1 MAKITRT
8 LLFAFVF
15 VSLSL
20 SSISLAQDKTASS
33 LTNAEYSQIMLEKL
47 NALNTSPALLKTGVP
62 DRAMNNKTML
72 FYEAKKN
79 FSRLTPEAQ
88 AQFKKVMARP
98 TGLSSTYSETTKN
111 FFKFYYTTSG
121 TNAVST
127 TDANSNG
134 VPDYVENMA
143 TAFIRTLTVYDS
155 LGFARPPIASSD
167 GGRYCVYL
175 SNSAAGSGVYGYSE
189 PETVIG
195 DNPNTSGV
203 TETQAYSSYMC
214 MRNNYTGFGSTD
226 ALLQIAME
234 VTTAHEFNH
243 AIQFGYAYDNF
254 TGFPMEMCATWGE
267 DIVFPKDDDN
277 WQYLTDI
284 FTTPYISIDY
294 DDDLDGTTIA
304 SYHWYAAWIFER
316 YLTDRFG
323 GDFTKKFYQNVVTQ
337 YWSTAMNNLLVS
349 NSSTLKDAIKD
360 YNVAIALLTA
370 SNTAPMSTYRF
381 NRGDDY
387 RTASNTNNSYGPFV
401 VTYQGTVN
409 YSGTKTTY
417 TSSSSLYRAAA
428 NFIKIVPTTNFSIT
442 TAPTSTNANFSA
454 RLLKLDSYTNPTK
467 MSVVEPTTSG
477 SSLTFN
483 VADQSSWG
491 YYVLV
496 LYNTLYATSS
506 TRTITSIPYTVVVD
520 ASTKSNVVALTAP
533 VGGETYLAGSAQNI
547 TWTST
552 GVTNVKL
559 EYSSNSGTNWST
571 IIASTA
577 AAAGTYSWTLPS
589 TVATTYK
596 VRISDVADS
605 TAVATSGVFSI
616 LTAGATI
623 TSPAAGTSWV
633 KSSTH
638 NITWSSVGIT
648 NVMLEYSLDAGSTW
662 TTIVASVAASTGSY
676 SWTLPASTSTTAVV
690 RISDASNAATNT
702 VSGTFTITDAPTTV
716 TVLTE
721 TFVKATTGSIGSA
734 GTSDISSTLDSY
746 TDNAGWKGYKVYQSG
761 GSVKIGSSSVA
772 GYIVTPSL
780 DLSASSG
787 AGTISF
793 NIQLYGTDTKSVSL
807 LISTTGDT
815 ASTSFTAVG
824 SAFTPTSTMTRM
836 TLAYTGGTAA
846 TRLKLAAG
854 AASANRF
861 YLDSVVV
868 VTGGSVTAVEQP
880 ATKVVPANFALEQ
893 NYPNP
898 FNPSTKIQF
907 SVANDD
913 YITLN
918 VYNVA
923 GQLISSLINEHL
935 TAGNYSVMF
944 DASNLPSGV
953 YYYRLVSST
962 ANVAKKM
969 LLLK

>member
-1 MAKITRT
+1 MAKFTRT

-15 VSLSL
+15 VSLSFPV
-20 SSISLAQDKTASS
+20 ISLAQDKTASS

-62 DRAMNNKTML
+62 NRAMNNKTML

-79 FSRLTPEAQ
+79 FNRLTQEAQ

-98 TGLSSTYSETTKN
+98 TGLSSTYLETTKN

-121 TNAVST
+121 TNAVDT
-127 TDANSNG
+127 AGLKANS
-134 VPDYVENMA
+134 VPTYVKNMA
-143 TAFIRTLTVYDS
+143 DAFVRTLTVYDS

-175 SNSAAGSGVYGYSE
+175 SNSAAGDGVYGYSE

-214 MRNNYTGFGSTD
+214 MRNNYSGFGSTD

-304 SYHWYAAWIFER
+304 SYHWYAAWILER

-349 NSSTLKDAIKD
+349 NGSTLKDAIKD
-360 YNVAIALLTA
+360 YNVAIALLTS

-387 RTASNTNNSYGPFV
+387 RTASNTKNSYGPFV
-401 VTYQGTVN
+401 VTYAGTVN
-409 YSGTKTTY
+409 YSGTKTSY
-417 TSSSSLYRAAA
+417 SSTSKLYRASA
-428 NFIKIVPTTNFSIT
+428 NFIKIVPTSNFSIT
-442 TAPTSTNANFSA
+442 AAPTSTNANFSA

-467 MSVVEPTTSG
+467 LEVVEPTTSG
-477 SSLTFN
+477 SNLTFN

-491 YYVLV
+491 NYVLV
-496 LYNTLYATSS
+496 VYNTLYATSS
-506 TRTITSIPYTVVVD
+506 SRTITSISYTVTVD
-520 ASTKSNVVALTAP
+520 AATRSNIVALTSP
-533 VGGETYLAGSAQNI
+533 VGGEAWLAGSTQNI

-559 EYSSNSGTNWST
+559 EYSSDNGSTWST
-571 IIASTA
+571 ISASTA
-577 AAAGTYSWTLPS
+577 ASAGTYAWTTPNTVS
-589 TVATTYK
+589 TQYK
-596 VRISDVADS
+596 VRISDASDATS
-605 TAVATSGVFSI
+605 VATSGSFSI
-616 LTAGATI
+616 LTAGFTL
-623 TSPAAGTSWV
+623 TSPVGGESWV

-638 NITWSSVGIT
+638 NITWSSVGVT
-648 NVMLEYSLDAGSTW
+648 NAKLEYSLDGGSTF
-662 TTIVASVAASTGSY
+662 TTIAASVAASTKTY
-676 SWTLPASTSTTAVV
+676 SWTLPSTTSTTAVV
-690 RISDASNAATNT
+690 KISDASNSSTST
-702 VSGTFTITDAPTTV
+702 LSPVFSITAAPTTV

-721 TFVKATTGSIGSA
+721 TFAKATAGSIGSA
-734 GTSDISSTLDSY
+734 SSTDIGTAGTLDTY
-746 TDNAGWKGYKVYQSG
+746 TDVAGWTGSKVYQAG
-761 GSVKIGSSSVA
+761 GVVKIGSSGA
-772 GYIVTPSL
+772 MGYIVTPSL
-780 DLSASSG
+780 DLSSNAG
-787 AGTISF
+787 AGTIKFDIRS
-793 NIQLYGTDTKSVSL
+793 YGANDVKTLTLALSTDGGSNF
-807 LISTTGDT
+807 TTVT
-815 ASTSFTAVG
+815 T
-824 SAFTPTSTMTRM
+824 FTPDTNLTAKTF
-836 TLAYTGGTAA
+836 AYTGGTSTSKFKITANI
-846 TRLKLAAG
+846 
-854 AASANRF
+854 ASGNRF
-861 YLDSVVV
+861 YLDNVVV
-868 VTGGSVTAVEQP
+868 VAGGTLTAVEEP

-898 FNPSTKIQF
+898 FNPSTRIQF

-913 YITLN
+913 HITLN
-918 VYNVA
+918 VYNVT
-923 GQLISSLINEHL
+923 GQLVSSLINERL
-935 TAGNYSVMF
+935 TAGSYSVMF
-944 DASNLPSGV
+944 DASSLPSGV
-953 YYYRLVSST
+953 YYYRLTSSH